1 MRTSNQEVIEPSE
14 VVRLHLR
21 AMLVCCY
28 NTSDLSGAEIQDW
41 LATWA
46 LLGLNFW
53 MFVGA
58 GPYRGATGS
67 RDAWCAFLP
76 VRLLKF
82 DCERK
87 KGHSASEG
95 EKERELGDFLQ

>member
-46 LLGLNFW
+46 LLG
-53 MFVGA
+53 
-58 GPYRGATGS
+58 P
-67 RDAWCAFLP
+67 
-76 VRLLKF
+76 
-82 DCERK
+82 
-87 KGHSASEG
+87 
-95 EKERELGDFLQ
+95 